1 MGNVPQ
7 EPREPTLRELA
18 SELSRL
24 RERVE
29 DLEDLRDL
37 LAAEH
42 AAQDRPGIP
51 WDQAKKTLGLD

>member
-1 MGNVPQ
+1 MNNSLP

-18 SELSRL
+18 FEMSQL

-37 LAAEH
+37 LAAEN
-42 AAQDRPGIP
+42 AAQGRPGIV
-51 WDQAKKTLGLD
+51 WVQAKKQLDLD